1 MFRQRYIFRVL
12 AVATMWLSRRWK
24 LALLAAGLAGL
35 ALAGGI
41 AYAASSSDTGSVFNA
56 CAKTDTGQL
65 RLDTGGGCLPSE
77 QAVQLAKPQDTVRHV
92 TGFIFNG
99 TTASTPVRSAAGLLG
114 TLSITCSDLTYRT
127 DTSDT
132 GTFADRVLFYSPQVP
147 NSPLWVQLD
156 PPADHVTVTWSGA
169 SQGRWFQMQIEGT
182 VGNQPLPTLTQ
193 INGFVKGFPEFEGCA
208 YYVYVATS
216 DVASPQTITP

>member
-1 MFRQRYIFRVL
+1 MQYIRQLLRGQ
-12 AVATMWLSRRWK
+12 RWK
-24 LALLAAGLAGL
+24 LALLAAGLAVL

-41 AYAASSSDTGSVFNA
+41 AYAASSGTGSVYNA
-56 CAKTDTGQL
+56 CAKTDNGQL

-114 TLSITCSDLTYRT
+114 TLSFTCSDLTYTT

-132 GTFADRVLFYSPQVP
+132 GTFVDRVLFYSPQVP
-147 NSPLWVQLD
+147 NSPLGVTLD
-156 PPADHVTVTWSGA
+156 SADHVTVTWIGDT
-169 SQGRWFQMQIEGT
+169 SQVRWFQMQIEGM

-193 INGFVKGFPEFEGCA
+193 INGFVKGFPEFGGCSYFA
-208 YYVYVATS
+208 YVATS
-216 DVASPQTITP
+216 DVASPQTLTH

>member
-1 MFRQRYIFRVL
+1 MFHQRFISPVI
-12 AVATMWLSRRWK
+12 AVATMWSRRRWK
-24 LALLAAGLAGL
+24 LALLTAGLAVL

-41 AYAASSSDTGSVFNA
+41 AYAASSGTGSVFNA
-56 CAKTDTGQL
+56 CAKTDNGQL

-77 QAVQLAKPQDTVRHV
+77 QAVQLAQPQDTVRHV
-92 TGFIFNG
+92 TGFIGNG
-99 TTASTPVRSAAGLLG
+99 RTASTPVRSAAGLLG
-114 TLSITCSDLTYRT
+114 TLSITCGDLTYTT

-147 NSPLWVQLD
+147 NSPLWDIFLD
-156 PPADHVTVTWSGA
+156 HDHLTVTWSGA

-182 VGNQPLPTLTQ
+182 VGNQSLPTLTE

>member
-1 MFRQRYIFRVL
+1 
-12 AVATMWLSRRWK
+12 MWSRRRWK
-24 LALLAAGLAGL
+24 LALLTAGLAVL

-41 AYAASSSDTGSVFNA
+41 AYAASSDTGSVYNA
-56 CAKTDTGQL
+56 CAKTDNGQL

-77 QAVQLAKPQDTVRHV
+77 QAVQLAQPQDTVRHV
-92 TGFIFNG
+92 TGFIGNG
-99 TTASTPVRSAAGLLG
+99 RTASTPVRSAAGLLG
-114 TLSITCSDLTYRT
+114 TLSITCSDLTYTT

-132 GTFADRVLFYSPQVP
+132 GTFSDRVLFYSPQVP
-147 NSPLWVQLD
+147 NSPLWDIFLD
-156 PPADHVTVTWSGA
+156 HDHLTVTWSGA

-182 VGNQPLPTLTQ
+182 VGNQSLPTLTE

>member
-1 MFRQRYIFRVL
+1 MQYLRQL
-12 AVATMWLSRRWK
+12 LGGQRWK
-24 LALLAAGLAGL
+24 LALLAAGLAVL

-41 AYAASSSDTGSVFNA
+41 AYAANSGTGSVVNA
-56 CAKTDTGQL
+56 CAKTDNGQL

-77 QAVQLAKPQDTVRHV
+77 QAVQLAQPQDTVRHV

-147 NSPLWVQLD
+147 NSPRWQILD
-156 PPADHVTVTWSGA
+156 PADHVTVTWSGA
-169 SQGRWFQMQIEGT
+169 SQGRWFQMQIEGM

-208 YYVYVATS
+208 YYAYVETS